1 MTMTDL
7 DPMAYPNLMGVE
19 RPFFDFWNSHIL
31 RDDDPHRQRW
41 IDYEEGAVDRA
52 EERNRLVTRFTDLG
66 GARAYLTSVAKMV
79 HGSLHSVELER
90 SPLVSMSTRS
100 GSRPPV

>member
-1 MTMTDL
+1 MSTTEL
-7 DPMAYPNLMGVE
+7 DPTTYPNLMGVE

-52 EERNRLVTRFTDLG
+52 EERNRLVARYTDLG
-66 GARAYLTSVAKMV
+66 GGREYLMSVAKMV
-79 HGSLHSVELER
+79 PGSLHSVELER
-90 SPLVSMSTRS
+90 PPLVSMSMRS
-100 GSRPPV
+100 VSRPLA